1 MPIVRTVTGDIA
13 ASHLGVTNA
22 HEHVLIR
29 SGLIIAKE
37 PDFRLDSIEKAVEEL
52 TDYGTFGG
60 KTVVDTAPIG
70 IGRDPEGLAQ
80 VSRQSG
86 IHIVAATGFHKTKYY
101 VDSHWRFHYSA
112 QEIAE
117 LLIEEIRDGM
127 DQHSFE
133 GPLRRKTNVRAG
145 VIKVASDYQFMNAA
159 TRVAFEAAAIAHKE
173 TGAPVLTHTEMGTLA
188 MEQLR
193 LLELLGVPPQHIVL
207 SHMDR
212 NPDLALHCELARTG
226 VFLEYDGPGRIK
238 YFPESILIDLMRGMF
253 EAGLGSQ
260 ILLGGDT
267 ARRSYWKAY
276 GGGPGLAYMLEHF
289 IPRLQREG
297 MHDEQIQQILVKN
310 PAHAFAFAERVG

>member
-1 MPIVRTVTGDIA
+1 MPIVRTVTGDIDV
-13 ASHLGVTNA
+13 SQLGITNA

-37 PDFRLDSIEKAVEEL
+37 PDFRLDSVEKAVEEL
-52 TDYGTFGG
+52 TEYSTFGG
-60 KTVVDTAPIG
+60 NALVDTAPIG

-86 IHIVAATGFHKTKYY
+86 IHIIAATGFHKTKYY
-101 VDSHWRFHYSA
+101 LDSHWRFHYSA
-112 QEIAE
+112 QEIAG
-117 LLIEEIRDGM
+117 LLIEEIREGM

-133 GPLRRKTNVRAG
+133 GPFRRKTSVRAG
-145 VIKVASDYQFMNAA
+145 IVKVASDYQFMDSA
-159 TRVAFEAAAIAHKE
+159 TRVAFESAAIAHKE

-188 MEQLR
+188 MEQLK
-193 LLELLGVPPQHIVL
+193 LLEALGVPPQHIVL

-212 NPDLALHCELARTG
+212 NPDLILHCELARTG

-238 YFPESILIDLMRGMF
+238 YFPESTLTSLMRGVF
-253 EAGLGSQ
+253 EAGLGAQ

-289 IPRLQREG
+289 IPRLQSEG
-297 MHDEQIQQILVKN
+297 MNDEQIQQVLVKN
-310 PAHAFAFAERVG
+310 PARAFAFAERAG